1 MADLKWWQKAVF
13 YQIYPRSFSDS
24 NGDGIGDL
32 NGITQKLGYLSDL
45 GVQAIWLSPHYPSP
59 LYDVGYDISDYTAIA
74 PEYGTMDD
82 FIRFLDEAHSRDI
95 RVIIDLVLNHT
106 SDQHPW
112 FLESRSSKTNPKRDW
127 YIWREGRDGGPPN
140 NWNSTFGGPA
150 WELDTITGEYYYH
163 FFYKEQPDLNW
174 RNPEVKQAMFD
185 VVRFWLNM
193 GVDGYRL
200 DAIGTIFENPEMPD
214 HKSDMTEAELYRA
227 GRNIVNEEARVHW
240 TKQWAEMFGNQV
252 DQPGLH
258 ELMHEIRS
266 IADEYEDRV
275 LVGETDRLE
284 YCGADQL
291 HMVFNFPLMRTDRLT
306 PDWIRENQRIRLHA
320 LRPGCWPCNTLS
332 NHDTSRVISHFGDG
346 EHDAETAR
354 LCLALML
361 TLWGTPFFY
370 YGEEIGMTDLL
381 LTNLSQ
387 FRDTRGLWLY
397 GKETEL
403 GTPKEK
409 ALALAALFSRDR
421 SRTPMQW
428 ENAPNAG
435 FSPPE
440 VQTWLPV
447 NPNYAEGVNVA
458 DQQRDPD
465 SSWNFYRR
473 ILHVRQ
479 QTPALYL
486 GDFRLLHPDSEDY
499 LAFLRYVPEGE
510 SCLVVL
516 NFSPEK
522 QLIAF
527 EDLGKTARRIFSS
540 TKSNGD
546 KDHLSNLSIDPF
558 EIYIAEV

>member
-32 NGITQKLGYLSDL
+32 NGIIQKLDYLADL

-59 LYDVGYDISDYTAIA
+59 LYDVGYDISDYTATA

-82 FIRFLDEAHSRDI
+82 FRRFLDEAHSLGI

-127 YIWREGRDGGPPN
+127 YIWREGKNGNPPN

-150 WELDTITGEYYYH
+150 WELDPITGEYYYH

-174 RNPEVKQAMFD
+174 RNSEVKQAMFD
-185 VVRFWLNM
+185 VIRFWLDM

-200 DAIGTIFENPEMPD
+200 DAIGTIFENPDMPD
-214 HKSDMTEAELYRA
+214 HKAVMSEAELYRA
-227 GRNIVNEEARVHW
+227 ARNVVNEEDRVHW
-240 TKQWAEMFGNQV
+240 TEQWAEMFGNQV

-258 ELMHEIRS
+258 ELMHEIRL

-306 PDWIRENQRIRLHA
+306 PDWIRANQRDRLSA
-320 LRPGCWPCNTLS
+320 LPPGAWPCNTLS
-332 NHDTSRVISHFGDG
+332 NHDTSRVLSHFSDG
-346 EHDAETAR
+346 EHDAEIAR

-361 TLWGTPFFY
+361 TLRGTPFFY

-381 LTNLSQ
+381 LTDLSR

-397 GKETEL
+397 GKEVEL
-403 GTPKEK
+403 GTPKER
-409 ALALAALFSRDR
+409 ALALAALYSRDR

-428 ENAPNAG
+428 KNAPNAG
-435 FSPPE
+435 FSPLN

-447 NPNYAEGVNVA
+447 NLNYAEGVNVA
-458 DQQRDPD
+458 DQRRDPG
-465 SSWNFYRR
+465 SLWNFYSR

-479 QTPALYL
+479 QTPSLYG
-486 GDFRLLHPDSEDY
+486 GDYRLVHPDSEDY
-499 LAFLRYVPEGE
+499 LAFLRHVPGGK

-527 EDLGKTARRIFSS
+527 KDWGKKARRLFSS

-546 KDHLSNLSIDPF
+546 IDHLNNLSIDPF